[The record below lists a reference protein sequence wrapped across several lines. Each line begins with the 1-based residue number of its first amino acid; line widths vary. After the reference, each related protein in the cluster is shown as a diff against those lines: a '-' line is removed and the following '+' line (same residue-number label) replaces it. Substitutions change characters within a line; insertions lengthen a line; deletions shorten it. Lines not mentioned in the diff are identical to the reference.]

1 VLIQPLTTFNTN
13 KPTGGHFAATGVER
27 TIFLQTQGGS
37 AFGMSAFLNRT
48 YLGSWTGIAA
58 DEGHN
63 DTFTLPKLKAGTN
76 HVFTVVID
84 HMGNDEHYYPGD
96 GYANTDMRTPR
107 GILNYTLEGREAS
120 AISWKLTGNLG
131 MSRPM
136 FRIRRLQH

>member
-1 VLIQPLTTFNTN
+1 MDTNTS
-13 KPTGGHFAATGVER
+13 TGGHFTATGAES
-27 TIFLQTQGGS
+27 TIFLQIQGGS
-37 AFGMSAFLNRT
+37 AFGMSAWLNKT

-63 DTFTLPKLKAGTN
+63 DTFTLPKLKSGTS
-76 HVFTVVID
+76 HVLTVVID

-107 GILNYTLEGREAS
+107 GILNYTLAGRPAS

-131 MSRPM
+131 MLPYICIPRH
-136 FRIRRLQH
+136 FGH